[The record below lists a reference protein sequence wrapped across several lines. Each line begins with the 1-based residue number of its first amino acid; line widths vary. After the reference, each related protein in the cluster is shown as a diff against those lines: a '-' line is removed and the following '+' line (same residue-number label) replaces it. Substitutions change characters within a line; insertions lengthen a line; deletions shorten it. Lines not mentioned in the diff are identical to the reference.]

1 MLPTIQLREREL
13 TRALGT
19 LGPSDFAVLMKLVV
33 LADAGTGIVH
43 IRSDDL
49 AAELVMDPQFI
60 HRALDRLIE
69 REFLEELGHEGD
81 ALLAELGPLLVRR
94 GAAPANLPLG
104 QPI

>member
-1 MLPTIQLREREL
+1 MLPIIQLCEREL
-13 TRALGT
+13 ARALAT
-19 LGPSDFAVLMKLVV
+19 LSPSDLAVLLKLVV

-60 HRALDRLIE
+60 HRALDRLAE
-69 REFLEELGHEGD
+69 KEFLETLGHEGQ
-81 ALLAELGPLLVRR
+81 AGLAELGPILVRR

-104 QPI
+104 HMI